1 MFYERFAALC
11 QERNVTAAAVSRAT
25 GIATATLSNWK
36 KGNYTPKTDKLQKI
50 ADYFGVP
57 LTYFTA
63 PDGVEDF
70 VHQNSYY
77 IDEETVELARKILT
91 DPDYRI
97 LYGEVMDSR
106 PEDIR
111 MVADL
116 LHRFKEDARRR

>member
-1 MFYERFAALC
+1 MGLYERIKDLCKSRGITPTAL
-11 QERNVTAAAVSRAT
+11 ERELGFGRGYIGKLRTINPTA
-25 GIATATLSNWK
+25 
-36 KGNYTPKTDKLQKI
+36 DKLQRI

-57 LTYFTA
+57 LTYFTE

-97 LYGEVMDSR
+97 LYGEVKDSR